1 MTAGRR
7 DRLRA
12 RLATHAADAL
22 LVTELVNVRWLTGL
36 VASRAALLMGP
47 DGEVLCTDGRY
58 ADQAWEVA
66 ADVPLVVDA
75 SDAWLVEAV
84 PDGVTLGV
92 EGDRVSW
99 ARVEGLRR
107 LLPNVGVVDAS
118 GLVEA
123 ERLAKDADEQA
134 LLAAACTITADT
146 LRAVTSS
153 LRPGLTERAV
163 ARMVEDGFRERGAD
177 DRAFATIVAS
187 GLNGARPHH
196 LAGDRAI
203 MAGDLV
209 TIDAGALVDGY
220 HADMT
225 RTVAVAAEPHERLAA
240 AYEAVR
246 RAQLAGVAAVRAG
259 VTAEDVDA
267 AAREVLVTEGFGD
280 AIAHPTGHGVGLEI
294 HEPPILRRGAT
305 ATLPAGAAV
314 TVEPGAY
321 IPGLGGVRIEDTVVV
336 TETGCEVL
344 TNAPTDLMIV

>member
-1 MTAGRR
+1 MSAGRR
-7 DRLRA
+7 ARLRE
-12 RLATHAADAL
+12 RLAAHEADAL
-22 LVTELVNVRWLTGL
+22 LVTEPVNVRWLTGL
-36 VASRAALLMGP
+36 VATRAALLMGP

-58 ADQAWEVA
+58 ADQARAVA

-92 EGDRVSW
+92 EGDRVAW

-107 LLPNVGVVDAS
+107 RLPHVRVVDAG
-118 GLVEA
+118 GLVETV
-123 ERLAKDADEQA
+123 RLSKDADERA
-134 LLAAACTITADT
+134 LLASACAITADT
-146 LRAVTSS
+146 LRTVTAA
-153 LRPGLTERAV
+153 LRPGMTERAV
-163 ARMVEDGFRERGAD
+163 ARMVEDGFRDRGAD

-187 GLNGARPHH
+187 GPNGARPHH

-203 MAGDLV
+203 AAGDLV

-225 RTVAVAAEPHERLAA
+225 RTVAVAAPPVERLAA
-240 AYEAVR
+240 VYEAVR
-246 RAQLAGVAAVRAG
+246 RAQSAGVAAVRAG
-259 VTAEDVDA
+259 VAAEDVDA
-267 AAREVLVTEGFGD
+267 AARDVLVAEGFGD
-280 AIAHPTGHGVGLEI
+280 AMVHPTGHGVGLEI

-321 IPGLGGVRIEDTVVV
+321 LPGLGGVRIEDTVVV

-344 TNAPTDLMIV
+344 TNAPTDLTIV